1 MLYNRYLHHHL
12 FIFIIVK
19 FSDFTLASH
28 VMILYTLQLITFH
41 CKGNNSA
48 ELQSQPVLSM
58 LRLHFLALSLS
69 VCCFTPGIWW
79 DLCVAGGDQYYSRYN
94 QPQVLELPS
103 PTRKAGIF
111 IFRRSYTSSS

>member
-1 MLYNRYLHHHL
+1 MLYNGHQHHPPSYS
-12 FIFIIVK
+12 K
-19 FSDFTLASH
+19 AEQGNFSDIMSPSH
-28 VMILYTLQLITFH
+28 RMIVYTLEFI
-41 CKGNNSA
+41 SPA
-48 ELQSQPVLSM
+48 VQSSVLSM